1 VDFASASIRDS
12 FWLIVPEVALITAGC
27 LFFLGAGFSRF
38 RRYFWAEQAL
48 AVIVIAICVCLATS
62 GSRGMVLAEDGDKAS
77 LFRNDDF
84 TLFAKLLSLFAG
96 GILVMLSRSQVGGRQ
111 EAEYYGCLLFI
122 IAGVDL
128 VAAAN
133 DLVSL
138 FLALELISIPTY
150 VLLYLPQHDP
160 AVQEATTKYFLL
172 SIFSSA
178 LFLYGLSF
186 LYGVVGS
193 TNLAVLRTTL
203 AQNADLGS
211 AAGLVGVAI
220 VMIVAGLGFR
230 ITAAPFHF
238 YAPDVYQGVPAACA
252 ALLSLVPKVA
262 GFIALYS
269 VVTATV
275 LVHGPDVT
283 LGGHVSALFWIVAL
297 VSMFVGNLLG
307 LWQNNIKRLLAY
319 SGVAH
324 AGYMLIGLGA
334 GNAAG
339 AEFNGITALFF
350 YLVIYGAM
358 TVGAFAVPIY
368 LSQPDR
374 PVETVDD
381 LSGLWRSHPSV
392 AVMMA
397 LFMFS
402 LTGLPPTA
410 GFWGKLGLFFAAWS
424 AQTPLYRLLAVLMAI
439 NAAIGAYFY
448 LRIVSVMYLRQPV
461 KTLAPSQERT
471 AYLGMLACA
480 AVVVGIFISPGSL
493 WRAVEHATTPA
504 PAQRPMAQVAME
516 Q

>member
-1 VDFASASIRDS
+1 MDIASASINGS
-12 FWLIVPEVALITAGC
+12 FWLIVPEVVLIAAAC
-27 LFFLGAGFSRF
+27 LFFLGAGFMRF
-38 RRYFWAEQAL
+38 RQYFWAEQAL
-48 AVIVIAICVCLATS
+48 AVIIIAICVCLATS
-62 GSRGMVLAEDGDKAS
+62 GSRGMMLAEDGDKAS

-84 TLFAKLLSLFAG
+84 TALAKLLSLCAG
-96 GILVMLSRSQVGGRQ
+96 GVLVMLSRLQVGARQ
-111 EAEYYGCLLFI
+111 EPEYYGCLLFI

-133 DLVSL
+133 DLISL

-150 VLLYLPQHDP
+150 VLLYLPRHDQP
-160 AVQEATTKYFLL
+160 VQEATTKYFLF

-186 LYGVVGS
+186 VYGVVGS
-193 TNLAVLRTTL
+193 TNLAVLRATL
-203 AQNADLGS
+203 QQNPDLGG
-211 AAGLVGVAI
+211 AASLLGVAI
-220 VMIVAGLGFR
+220 VLIVAGLGFR

-238 YAPDVYQGVPAACA
+238 YAPDVYQGVPTVCA
-252 ALLSLVPKVA
+252 ALLSVVPKIA
-262 GFIALYS
+262 GFAALYS
-269 VVTATV
+269 VLTSTL
-275 LVHGPDVT
+275 LVRGPDIS
-283 LGGHVSALFWIVAL
+283 LGGQVSALIWIVAL

-307 LWQNNIKRLLAY
+307 LWQTNLRRLLAY

-324 AGYMLIGLGA
+324 AGYMLIGIGA
-334 GNAAG
+334 GNSAS

-374 PVETVDD
+374 PVESVDD

-461 KTLAPSQERT
+461 KTLAPVQART
-471 AYLGMLACA
+471 AYAGMLACA
-480 AVVVGIFISPGSL
+480 VVVVGLFISPGSL
-493 WRAVEHATTPA
+493 WRVVERATTPA
-504 PAQRPMAQVAME
+504 PVQAPATQVAME
-516 Q
+516 R